1 MGADCWYHRPAVPDL
16 LYLFLTVPTITA
28 VIGWVTN
35 WAAVKMIFWPE
46 QWKGVGPLGWQAI
59 LFRHGNKFATG
70 VADMVVN
77 NLATSR
83 ELASR
88 LEPHEI
94 EALLAPAL
102 DRHNPELCREVTDL
116 VMPGAWEKLPEPV
129 RAAVLAQMRSKNGP
143 LIREI
148 VERLQSVAD
157 ELLDLHRLVFD
168 QLSGENT
175 RKLARLT
182 KRIARVEF
190 KFIEWSGGVF
200 GLLIGLIQI
209 AGWQL
214 FNVWWTLPVVGA
226 IVGLG
231 TNYLAIEMIF
241 RPHEPRR
248 YLGLFRYQGLFP
260 KRQRDIAA
268 DYGDTAR
275 REILTPQ
282 NVIGAVES
290 GPAAE
295 RIAQLVRDTI
305 RDRLASE
312 WDAVKAS
319 VPVPVPPDLID
330 RAADVVMAHLTRI
343 VPEVRPA
350 FEHYM
355 EEKLEVDDLV
365 QSRLGSLS
373 KAQFERVLRGIFEED
388 ELTLILVGGF
398 LGGAV
403 GVLQAGI
410 VLAGV
415 G

>member
-1 MGADCWYHRPAVPDL
+1 VPDL

-28 VIGWVTN
+28 LIGWVTN

-46 QWKGVGPLGWQAI
+46 QWKGAGPFGWQGI

-83 ELASR
+83 ELADR

-102 DRHNPELCREVTDL
+102 DRHNPALCRQVTDL
-116 VMPGAWEKLPEPV
+116 VMPGAWDKLPEPV
-129 RAAVLAQMRSKNGP
+129 RVAVLAQMRSKNGP
-143 LIREI
+143 LVRDI
-148 VERLQSVAD
+148 VTRLQSVAD
-157 ELLDLHRLVFD
+157 QLLDLHRLVFD

-200 GLLIGLIQI
+200 GLIIGLIQI

-214 FNVWWTLPVVGA
+214 FSVWWTLPLVGA

-248 YLGLFRYQGLFP
+248 YLGVFRYQGLFP
-260 KRQRDIAA
+260 KRQHDIAA

-275 REILTPQ
+275 REILTPH
-282 NVIGAVES
+282 NVIAAVEH

-295 RIAQLVRDTI
+295 RIAQEVRDTI
-305 RDRLASE
+305 RARLASE

-319 VPVPVPPDLID
+319 VPVPVPPDLVD
-330 RAADVVMAHLTRI
+330 RAADVVMEHLARI
-343 VPEVRPA
+343 VPEVRPE

-355 EEKLEVDDLV
+355 EHKLEVDDLV
-365 QSRLGSLS
+365 TTRLGSLS
-373 KAQFERVLRGIFEED
+373 KEQFERVLRGIFEED

-403 GVLQAGI
+403 GVLQAAI